1 MRDFVTWGA
10 ALAFLLTA
18 LYAVTV
24 HREVVTLGR
33 SIGTLNQQVEE
44 QERQNENLA
53 LELSRLNSPGALSER
68 ARELGVVPPDPEA
81 GGTR

>member
-33 SIGTLNQQVEE
+33 SIGTLNREVVE
-44 QERQNENLA
+44 QERRNENLA
-53 LELSRLNSPGALSER
+53 LELSRLKSPGALTER
-68 ARELGVVPPDPEA
+68 ARDLGIVPPGREEGEKP
-81 GGTR
+81 